1 MLMNKPLKNQKPELV
16 QMAGAN
22 HPQPERV
29 RKSSPE
35 QANRAID
42 QEITEN
48 IRLFGYNGTGL
59 VTSRLQELDREW
71 DIEKTLEVNASALAL
86 TGLALGTL
94 VNKKWFMLSGVVAAF
109 LLQHGLQGWCPP
121 LPLFRKLGIRTK
133 NEINEERTALKAL
146 RGDFREVSPSTTPTQ
161 ILNKI
166 RRT

>member
-1 MLMNKPLKNQKPELV
+1 MNKPLRNQKPELAPK
-16 QMAGAN
+16 AGVN
-22 HPQPERV
+22 HPQQERV
-29 RKSSPE
+29 RKSSSE
-35 QANRAID
+35 QANQDID

-48 IRLFGYNGTGL
+48 IRLFGYNGAGL

-86 TGLALGTL
+86 TGLALGML
-94 VNKKWFMLSGVVAAF
+94 VNKKWYALSGVVAAF

-121 LPLFRKLGIRTK
+121 LPLFRKLGLRTK

-146 RGDFREVSPSTTPTQ
+146 RGDFKDISPSSTPIQ
-161 ILNKI
+161 LLNKL